1 MFSREGVS
9 PLVTVKECPPSSSAL
24 LATAQLLIF
33 GSDRH
38 LTLLHREDN
47 HQETLNMDCPAR

>member
-1 MFSREGVS
+1 MS
-9 PLVTVKECPPSSSAL
+9 VTECPPSSSAL

-33 GSDRH
+33 GSDRY